1 MVNFSKMV
9 FFPLLTDL
17 PSHPC
22 ELCYY
27 HDSSAELP
35 VSVSCN
41 GWKKQEKS
49 QTEKSCSVKVHI

>member
-9 FFPLLTDL
+9 FFPLLTVL

-22 ELCYY
+22 ELYYY

-49 QTEKSCSVKVHI
+49 KAVKTCSVKVHT